1 MLLSKLNKIAFRKP
15 FERPNDKN
23 NIEYR
28 KKLSVSMQGKDILD
42 QNINKLK
49 KIRAMQANIKQIT
62 EHQEIE

>member
-15 FERPNDKN
+15 FERPNDNN

-49 KIRAMQANIKQIT
+49 KNPSNASKYQKNN
-62 EHQEIE
+62 